1 MSNICKYFA
10 SGEFTP
16 TPMIIYIIFVSLQNV
31 KHELFLLDTVQYLL
45 KKKKKN
51 CLPAVCLFARTEGK
65 NDPITSA
72 PVRCMS
78 SWR

>member
-45 KKKKKN
+45 KKKKKE
-51 CLPAVCLFARTEGK
+51 L
-65 NDPITSA
+65 
-72 PVRCMS
+72 S
-78 SWR
+78 SSGVSFCTHRGEE